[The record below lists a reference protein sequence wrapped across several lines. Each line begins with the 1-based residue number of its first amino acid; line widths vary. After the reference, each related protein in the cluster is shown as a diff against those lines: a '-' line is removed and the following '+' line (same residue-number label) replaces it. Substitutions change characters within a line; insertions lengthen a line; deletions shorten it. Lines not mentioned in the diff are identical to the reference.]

1 MIARGPMTDNNS
13 RSTAMGLRYGV
24 SVVEELE
31 MMYTELTPMSCRW
44 LCDGEGGADDR
55 GEDEGGDDEGG
66 DDDVSHGEK
75 VRNGDR
81 MT

>member
-24 SVVEELE
+24 SVVEKLE
-31 MMYTELTPMSCRW
+31 MMCTELTPMSCRW

-55 GEDEGGDDEGG
+55 GEDEGGDD
-66 DDDVSHGEK
+66 DVSHGEK
-75 VRNGDR
+75 VCSGDG

>member
-24 SVVEELE
+24 SVVEELK
-31 MMYTELTPMSCRW
+31 MMCTELTPMSCRW

-55 GEDEGGDDEGG
+55 GED
-66 DDDVSHGEK
+66 DVSHGEK

>member
-13 RSTAMGLRYGV
+13 RSTAMGL
-24 SVVEELE
+24 
-31 MMYTELTPMSCRW
+31 RW

-55 GEDEGGDDEGG
+55 GEDEGGDD
-66 DDDVSHGEK
+66 DVSHGEK
-75 VRNGDR
+75 VCSGDG

>member
-1 MIARGPMTDNNS
+1 
-13 RSTAMGLRYGV
+13 
-24 SVVEELE
+24 
-31 MMYTELTPMSCRW
+31 MMCTELTPMSCRW

-55 GEDEGGDDEGG
+55 GED
-66 DDDVSHGEK
+66 DVSHGEK